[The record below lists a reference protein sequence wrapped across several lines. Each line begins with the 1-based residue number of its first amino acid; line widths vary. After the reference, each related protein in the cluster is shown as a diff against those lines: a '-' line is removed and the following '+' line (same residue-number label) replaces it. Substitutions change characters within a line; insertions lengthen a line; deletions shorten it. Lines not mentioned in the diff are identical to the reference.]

1 MNLLIEEKKF
11 KNLRIDDG
19 ETSWIYTL
27 SKIQYDNDPQ
37 LHMVNAIDGL
47 KQSVEKVVFVRNKG
61 DTSNNVH
68 VLHDKVI
75 NNIQLS
81 TMPATKTS
89 R

>member
-1 MNLLIEEKKF
+1 LN
-11 KNLRIDDG
+11 
-19 ETSWIYTL
+19 IYIN
-27 SKIQYDNDPQ
+27 SKIQDDNDPQ
-37 LHMVNAIDGL
+37 LNMVNAIDGL
-47 KQSVEKVVFVRNKG
+47 KQCIEQVVFVRNKG

-81 TMPATKTS
+81 TTPTTKTS